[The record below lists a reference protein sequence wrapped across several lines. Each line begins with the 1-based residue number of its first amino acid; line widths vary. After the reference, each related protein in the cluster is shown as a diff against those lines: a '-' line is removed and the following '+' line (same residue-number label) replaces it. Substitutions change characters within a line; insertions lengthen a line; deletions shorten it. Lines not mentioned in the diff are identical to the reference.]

1 MYKLKYAR
9 KVLSFLTCSVLSVG
23 IITAYPHLSNDG
35 TNAEAARTIAE
46 IQEQRKANAE
56 KIAALEDK
64 ISVLEGDKTQE
75 KQQAAYL
82 EEQIDII
89 QENINLLNAELESL
103 SNDIKTTETNIINL
117 DNDII
122 TQQVAIDENI
132 ELFKKRLCTMYMSNN
147 DTSASIVLGSSSFY
161 DMMSRVQMINRI
173 AEYDDKLIDEL
184 VTTIESLEQSKTDLE
199 REKLNLT
206 MKLDEQKKRKEEKD
220 AEITVLNEKMKDTQY
235 EIDRLAREQAELE
248 RDKADVEAEQIQLQA
263 EEDAWYAEI
272 ERQRQEAQRLWEE
285 EQKRKQEQ
293 LLLQQQQQQ
302 QQNNNSGNASTP
314 VAPSQPSYIPVT
326 PSQSGFAWPAPGFSY
341 ISSYFGPRWGRNHNG
356 IDVGDGGIMGGAC
369 VASQSGT
376 VIAVV
381 NCCTHNFAKNYSCGC
396 GGGYGNYVLISHD
409 GTYST
414 IYAHMT
420 SAWVSVGDYV
430 KQGDTIGSIGCTGH
444 STGAHLHFEI
454 RVNGVAQNPLN
465 YVGP

>member
-9 KVLSFLTCSVLSVG
+9 KVLAFLTCSALSLG
-23 IITAYPHLSNDG
+23 IITCYPNITNDG
-35 TNAEAARTIAE
+35 SKAEAARTIAE

-56 KIAALEDK
+56 KIAALESQ
-64 ISVLEGDKTQE
+64 ISDLEGDKNYE

-89 QENINLLNAELESL
+89 QENINLLNAELDAIKT
-103 SNDIKTTETNIINL
+103 DISTTETNITNL

-122 TQQVAIDENI
+122 NQQAAIDENI
-132 ELFKKRLCTMYMSNN
+132 ELFKQRLCTMYINGN

-161 DMMSRVQMINRI
+161 DMMSRVHMINRI
-173 AEYDDKLIDEL
+173 AEYDDKLIDEI
-184 VTTIESLEQSKTDLE
+184 VTKIESLEQSKKDLE
-199 REKLNLT
+199 REKLNLS
-206 MKLDEQKKRKEEKD
+206 MKLEEQNKRKEEKA
-220 AEITVLNEKMKDTQY
+220 AEIAVLNEKMQYTQY
-235 EIDRLAREQAELE
+235 EIDRIAREQSELE
-248 RDKADVEAEQIQLQA
+248 RDKAEVEAEQAQLKA
-263 EEDAWYAEI
+263 EEDAWRAEI
-272 ERQRQEAQRLWEE
+272 KRKEEEAQRLWEE

-293 LLLQQQQQQ
+293 LLQQQQ
-302 QQNNNSGNASTP
+302 QQNNNNGGGSVS
-314 VAPSQPSYIPVT
+314 APSQPTYIPVT

-341 ISSYFGPRWGRNHNG
+341 ITSYFGPRWGTNHNG
-356 IDVGDGGIMGGAC
+356 VDVGDGGIMGGAC

-381 NCCTHNFAKNYSCGC
+381 NSCTHNFAKNYSCGC
-396 GGGYGNYVLISHD
+396 GGGFGNYVLISHD

-420 SAWVSVGDYV
+420 SAYVSVGEYV
-430 KQGDTIGSIGCTGH
+430 SQGQTIGSIGSTGH

>member
-1 MYKLKYAR
+1 MYKLKYVR
-9 KVLSFLTCSVLSVG
+9 KVLSFLTCTTLSMG
-23 IITAYPHLSNDG
+23 IVAAYPTLTNDAD
-35 TNAEAARTIAE
+35 TVRAARTIAE

-56 KIAALEDK
+56 KIAALESQ
-64 ISVLEGDKTQE
+64 ISDIEGDKNYE

-89 QENINLLNAELESL
+89 QENINLLNAELEAIKA
-103 SNDIKTTETNIINL
+103 DISTTETNITNL

-122 TQQVAIDENI
+122 NQQAAIDENI
-132 ELFKKRLCTMYMSNN
+132 ELFKQRLCMMYMNGN

-161 DMMSRVQMINRI
+161 DMMSRVHMINRI
-173 AEYDDKLIDEL
+173 AEYDDKLIDDI
-184 VTTIESLEQSKTDLE
+184 VTKIESLEQSKKDLE
-199 REKLNLT
+199 REKLNLS
-206 MKLDEQKKRKEEKD
+206 MKLDEQNKRKEEKD
-220 AEITVLNEKMKDTQY
+220 AEIAVLNEKMQYTQY

-248 RDKADVEAEQIQLQA
+248 RDKAEVEAEQAQLKA

-272 ERQRQEAQRLWEE
+272 KRQEEEAQRRWEE

-293 LLLQQQQQQ
+293 LLLQQQQQ
-302 QQNNNSGNASTP
+302 NNNSGGGS
-314 VAPSQPSYIPVT
+314 VSAPSQPSYVPVT

-430 KQGDTIGSIGCTGH
+430 SQGQTIGSIGCTGH

>member
-1 MYKLKYAR
+1 MNKLKFIR
-9 KVLSFLTCSVLSVG
+9 KALALITCTAISLG
-23 IITAYPHLSNDG
+23 ITASFPKLTNDG
-35 TNAEAARTIAE
+35 STAEAARTIGE

-56 KIAALEDK
+56 KIAALEEK
-64 ISVLEGDKTQE
+64 IGGLEGEKNYE
-75 KQQAAYL
+75 KQQQAYL

-89 QENINLLNAELESL
+89 QENINLLNAELEAIKA
-103 SNDIKTTETNIINL
+103 DITATETNITNL
-117 DNDII
+117 DADIVN
-122 TQQVAIDENI
+122 QQTAIEENI
-132 ELFKKRLCTMYMSNN
+132 ELFKKRLCTMYMSSN

-161 DMMSRVQMINRI
+161 DMMSRVHMINRI

-184 VTTIESLEQSKTDLE
+184 VTKIESLEQSKADLE
-199 REKLNLT
+199 REKLNLS
-206 MKLDEQKKRKEEKD
+206 MKLEEQNKRKEEKD
-220 AEITVLNEKMKDTQY
+220 AEIAVLNEKMQYTQT

-248 RDKADVEAEQIQLQA
+248 RDKADVEAEQAALAA
-263 EEDAWYAEI
+263 EEEAWYAEI
-272 ERQRQEAQRLWEE
+272 KRQQEEAQRLWEE
-285 EQKRKQEQ
+285 EQKR
-293 LLLQQQQQQ
+293 LQQQQQQ
-302 QQNNNSGNASTP
+302 QQNNNAGGSTSS
-314 VAPSQPSYIPVT
+314 APSGPTYVPVT

-341 ISSYFGPRWGRNHNG
+341 ISSYYGPRWGRNHNG
-356 IDVGDGGIMGGAC
+356 IDVGDGGIMGGTC

-376 VIAVV
+376 VIGVV

-409 GTYST
+409 GTYTT

-430 KQGDTIGSIGCTGH
+430 QQGQAIGSIGCTGH

>member
-1 MYKLKYAR
+1 MYKLQYVR
-9 KVLSFLTCSVLSVG
+9 KVLAFLTCSALSLG
-23 IITAYPHLSNDG
+23 IITSYPEFTNDG
-35 TNAEAARTIAE
+35 STAEAARTIAE

-56 KIAALEDK
+56 KIAALESQ
-64 ISVLEGDKTQE
+64 ISDLEGDKNYE

-89 QENINLLNAELESL
+89 QENINLLNAELDAIKT
-103 SNDIKTTETNIINL
+103 DISTTETNITNL

-122 TQQVAIDENI
+122 NQQAAIDENI
-132 ELFKKRLCTMYMSNN
+132 ELFKQRLCTMYMNGN

-161 DMMSRVQMINRI
+161 DMMSRVHMINRI
-173 AEYDDKLIDEL
+173 AEYDDKLIDEI
-184 VTTIESLEQSKTDLE
+184 VTKIESLEQSKKDLE
-199 REKLNLT
+199 REKLNLS
-206 MKLDEQKKRKEEKD
+206 MKLEEQNKRKEEKA
-220 AEITVLNEKMKDTQY
+220 AEIAVLNEKMQYTQY
-235 EIDRLAREQAELE
+235 EIDRLAREQSELE
-248 RDKADVEAEQIQLQA
+248 RDKAEVEAEQAQLKA

-272 ERQRQEAQRLWEE
+272 KRQQEEAQRLWEE
-285 EQKRKQEQ
+285 EQRRLQQ
-293 LLLQQQQQQ
+293 QQQQQQQ
-302 QQNNNSGNASTP
+302 QQNNNNGGGSVS
-314 VAPSQPSYIPVT
+314 APSQPTYIPVT

-341 ISSYFGPRWGRNHNG
+341 ITSYFGPRWNTNHNG

-381 NCCTHNFAKNYSCGC
+381 NSCTHNFAKNYSCGC
-396 GGGYGNYVLISHD
+396 GGGFGNYVLISHD

-420 SAWVSVGDYV
+420 SAYVSVGEYV
-430 KQGDTIGSIGCTGH
+430 SQGQTIGSIGSTGH

>member
-1 MYKLKYAR
+1 MNKLKFIR
-9 KVLSFLTCSVLSVG
+9 KALALITCTAISLGIAASFPKLT
-23 IITAYPHLSNDG
+23 NDG
-35 TNAEAARTIAE
+35 STAEAARTIGE

-56 KIAALEDK
+56 KIAALEEK
-64 ISVLEGDKTQE
+64 IGGLEGEKNYE
-75 KQQAAYL
+75 KQQQAYL

-89 QENINLLNAELESL
+89 QENINLLNAELEAIKA
-103 SNDIKTTETNIINL
+103 DITATETNITNL
-117 DNDII
+117 DADIVN
-122 TQQVAIDENI
+122 QQTAIEENI
-132 ELFKKRLCTMYMSNN
+132 ELFKKRLCTMYMSGN

-161 DMMSRVQMINRI
+161 DMMSRVHMINRI

-184 VTTIESLEQSKTDLE
+184 VTKIESLEQSKADLE
-199 REKLNLT
+199 REKLNLS
-206 MKLDEQKKRKEEKD
+206 MKLEEQNKRKEEKD
-220 AEITVLNEKMKDTQY
+220 AEIASLNEKMQYTQY

-248 RDKADVEAEQIQLQA
+248 RDKADIEAEQAQLQA

-285 EQKRKQEQ
+285 EQKR
-293 LLLQQQQQQ
+293 LQQQQ
-302 QQNNNSGNASTP
+302 QQNNSSGGSASVP
-314 VAPSQPSYIPVT
+314 AAPSAPTYVPVT

-356 IDVGDGGIMGGAC
+356 IDVGDGGIMGGTC

-376 VIAVV
+376 VIGVV

-430 KQGDTIGSIGCTGH
+430 QQGQAIGSIGCTGH

>member
-1 MYKLKYAR
+1 MYKLKYVR
-9 KVLSFLTCSVLSVG
+9 KVLFFLTCTALSLG
-23 IITAYPHLSNDG
+23 IVVAYPTLTNDAD
-35 TNAEAARTIAE
+35 TVRAARTIAE

-56 KIAALEDK
+56 KIAALESQ
-64 ISVLEGDKTQE
+64 ISDLEGDKNYE

-89 QENINLLNAELESL
+89 QENINLLNAELDAIKT
-103 SNDIKTTETNIINL
+103 DISTTETNITNL

-122 TQQVAIDENI
+122 NQQAAIDENI
-132 ELFKKRLCTMYMSNN
+132 ELFKQRLCTMYINGN

-161 DMMSRVQMINRI
+161 DMMSRVHMINRI
-173 AEYDDKLIDEL
+173 AEYDDKLIDEI
-184 VTTIESLEQSKTDLE
+184 VTKIESLEQSKKDLE
-199 REKLNLT
+199 REKLNLS
-206 MKLDEQKKRKEEKD
+206 MKLEEQNKRKEEKA
-220 AEITVLNEKMKDTQY
+220 AEIAVLNEKMQYTQY
-235 EIDRLAREQAELE
+235 EIDRIAREQSELE
-248 RDKADVEAEQIQLQA
+248 RDKAEVEAEQAQLKA

-272 ERQRQEAQRLWEE
+272 KRQEEEAQRRWEE

-293 LLLQQQQQQ
+293 LLQQQQ
-302 QQNNNSGNASTP
+302 QQNNNNGGGSVS
-314 VAPSQPSYIPVT
+314 APSQPTYIPVT

-341 ISSYFGPRWGRNHNG
+341 ITSYFGPRWGTNHNG
-356 IDVGDGGIMGGAC
+356 VDVGDGGIMGGAC

-381 NCCTHNFAKNYSCGC
+381 NSCTHNFAKNYSCGC

-420 SAWVSVGDYV
+420 SAYVSVGEYV
-430 KQGDTIGSIGCTGH
+430 SQGQTIGSIGCTGH

>member
-1 MYKLKYAR
+1 MYKLKYVR
-9 KVLSFLTCSVLSVG
+9 KVLSFLTCTALSLG
-23 IITAYPHLSNDG
+23 IVVAYPTLTNDAD
-35 TNAEAARTIAE
+35 TVRAARTIAE

-56 KIAALEDK
+56 KIAALESQ
-64 ISVLEGDKTQE
+64 ISDLEGNKNYE

-89 QENINLLNAELESL
+89 QENINLLNAELDAIKT
-103 SNDIKTTETNIINL
+103 DISTTETNITNL

-122 TQQVAIDENI
+122 NQQAAIDENI
-132 ELFKKRLCTMYMSNN
+132 ELFKQRLCTMYINGN

-161 DMMSRVQMINRI
+161 DMMSRVHMINRI
-173 AEYDDKLIDEL
+173 AEYDDKLIDEI
-184 VTTIESLEQSKTDLE
+184 VTKIESLEQSKKDLE
-199 REKLNLT
+199 REKLNLS
-206 MKLDEQKKRKEEKD
+206 MKLEEQNKRKEEKA
-220 AEITVLNEKMKDTQY
+220 AEIAVLNEKMQYTQY
-235 EIDRLAREQAELE
+235 EIDRIAREQSELE
-248 RDKADVEAEQIQLQA
+248 RDKAEVEAEQAQLKA

-272 ERQRQEAQRLWEE
+272 KRQEEEAQRRWEE

-293 LLLQQQQQQ
+293 LLQQQQ
-302 QQNNNSGNASTP
+302 QQNNNNGGGSVS
-314 VAPSQPSYIPVT
+314 APSQPTYIPVT

-341 ISSYFGPRWGRNHNG
+341 ITSYFGPRWGTNHNG
-356 IDVGDGGIMGGAC
+356 VDVGDGGIMGGAC

-381 NCCTHNFAKNYSCGC
+381 NSCTHNFAKNYSCGC

-420 SAWVSVGDYV
+420 SAYVSVGEYV
-430 KQGDTIGSIGCTGH
+430 SQGQTIGSIGCTGH

>member
-1 MYKLKYAR
+1 MYKLKYVR
-9 KVLSFLTCSVLSVG
+9 KVLSFLTCTALSLG
-23 IITAYPHLSNDG
+23 IVVAYPTLTNDAD
-35 TNAEAARTIAE
+35 TVRAARTIAE

-56 KIAALEDK
+56 KIAALESQ
-64 ISVLEGDKTQE
+64 ISDLEGDKNYE

-89 QENINLLNAELESL
+89 QENINLLNAELDAIKT
-103 SNDIKTTETNIINL
+103 DISTTETNITNL

-122 TQQVAIDENI
+122 NQQAAIDENI
-132 ELFKKRLCTMYMSNN
+132 ELFKQRLCTMYINGN

-161 DMMSRVQMINRI
+161 DMMSRVHMINRI
-173 AEYDDKLIDEL
+173 AEYDDKLIDEI
-184 VTTIESLEQSKTDLE
+184 VTKIESLEQSKKDLE
-199 REKLNLT
+199 REKLNLS
-206 MKLDEQKKRKEEKD
+206 MKLEEQNKRKEEKA
-220 AEITVLNEKMKDTQY
+220 AEIAVLNEKMQYTQY
-235 EIDRLAREQAELE
+235 EIDRIAREQSELE
-248 RDKADVEAEQIQLQA
+248 RDKAEVEAEQAQLKA

-272 ERQRQEAQRLWEE
+272 KRQEEEAQRRWEE

-293 LLLQQQQQQ
+293 LLQQQQ
-302 QQNNNSGNASTP
+302 QQNNNNGGGSVS
-314 VAPSQPSYIPVT
+314 APSQPTYIPVT

-341 ISSYFGPRWGRNHNG
+341 ITSYFGPRWGTNHNG
-356 IDVGDGGIMGGAC
+356 VDVGDGGIMGGAC

-381 NCCTHNFAKNYSCGC
+381 NSCTHNFAKNYSCGC

-420 SAWVSVGDYV
+420 SAYVSVGEYV
-430 KQGDTIGSIGCTGH
+430 SQGQTIGSIGCTGH

>member
-1 MYKLKYAR
+1 MYKLKYVR
-9 KVLSFLTCSVLSVG
+9 KVLSFLTCTALSLG
-23 IITAYPHLSNDG
+23 IVAAYPTLTNDAD
-35 TNAEAARTIAE
+35 TVRAARTIAE

-56 KIAALEDK
+56 KIAALESQ
-64 ISVLEGDKTQE
+64 ISDIEGDKNYE

-89 QENINLLNAELESL
+89 QENINLLNAELEAIKA
-103 SNDIKTTETNIINL
+103 DISTTETNITNL

-122 TQQVAIDENI
+122 SQQAAIDENI
-132 ELFKKRLCTMYMSNN
+132 ELFKQRLCMMYMNGN

-161 DMMSRVQMINRI
+161 DMMSRVHMINRI
-173 AEYDDKLIDEL
+173 AEYDDKLIDDI
-184 VTTIESLEQSKTDLE
+184 VTKIESLEQSKKDLE
-199 REKLNLT
+199 REKLNLS
-206 MKLDEQKKRKEEKD
+206 MKLDEQNKRKEEKD
-220 AEITVLNEKMKDTQY
+220 AEIAVLNEKMQYTQY

-248 RDKADVEAEQIQLQA
+248 RDKAEVEAEQAQLQA

-272 ERQRQEAQRLWEE
+272 KRQEEEAQRRWEE

-293 LLLQQQQQQ
+293 LLLQQQQQ
-302 QQNNNSGNASTP
+302 NNNSGGGS
-314 VAPSQPSYIPVT
+314 VSAPSQPSYVPVT

-430 KQGDTIGSIGCTGH
+430 SQGQTIGSIGCTGH

>member
-1 MYKLKYAR
+1 MYKLKHTR
-9 KVLSFLTCSVLSVG
+9 KVLAFLTCSTLSLG
-23 IITAYPHLSNDG
+23 IITCYPKITNDG
-35 TNAEAARTIAE
+35 STAEAARTIAE

-56 KIAALEDK
+56 KIAALESQ
-64 ISVLEGDKTQE
+64 ISDLEGDKNYE

-89 QENINLLNAELESL
+89 QENINLLNAELEAL
-103 SNDIKTTETNIINL
+103 KNDISTTETNIANL

-122 TQQVAIDENI
+122 NQQAAIDENI
-132 ELFKKRLCTMYMSNN
+132 ELFKQRLCMMYINGN

-161 DMMSRVQMINRI
+161 DMMSRVHMINRI
-173 AEYDDKLIDEL
+173 AEYDDKLIDDI
-184 VTTIESLEQSKTDLE
+184 VTKIESLEQSKKDLE
-199 REKLNLT
+199 REKLNLS
-206 MKLDEQKKRKEEKD
+206 MKLEEQNKRKEEKD
-220 AEITVLNEKMKDTQY
+220 AEIAVLNEKMQYTQY
-235 EIDRLAREQAELE
+235 EIDRIAREQAELE
-248 RDKADVEAEQIQLQA
+248 RDKAEVEAEQAQLQA
-263 EEDAWYAEI
+263 EEDAWNAEI
-272 ERQRQEAQRLWEE
+272 KRQQEEAQRRWEE
-285 EQKRKQEQ
+285 EQKK
-293 LLLQQQQQQ
+293 LQQQQ
-302 QQNNNSGNASTP
+302 QQNNNSSGSASVP
-314 VAPSQPSYIPVT
+314 AAPSQPSYVPVT

-369 VASQSGT
+369 VASQAGT

-430 KQGDTIGSIGCTGH
+430 KQGQTIGSIGCTGH

>member
-1 MYKLKYAR
+1 MYKLKYVR
-9 KVLSFLTCSVLSVG
+9 KVLSFLTCTALSLG
-23 IITAYPHLSNDG
+23 IVAAYPTLTNDSD
-35 TNAEAARTIAE
+35 TVRAARTIAE

-56 KIAALEDK
+56 KIAALESQ
-64 ISVLEGDKTQE
+64 ISDIEGDKNYE

-89 QENINLLNAELESL
+89 QENINLLNAELEAIKA
-103 SNDIKTTETNIINL
+103 DISTTETNITNL

-122 TQQVAIDENI
+122 NQQAAIDENI
-132 ELFKKRLCTMYMSNN
+132 ELFKQRLCMMYMNGN

-161 DMMSRVQMINRI
+161 DMMSRVHMINRI
-173 AEYDDKLIDEL
+173 AEYDDKLIDDI
-184 VTTIESLEQSKTDLE
+184 VTKIESLEQSKKDLE
-199 REKLNLT
+199 REKLNLS
-206 MKLDEQKKRKEEKD
+206 MKLEEQNKRKEEKD
-220 AEITVLNEKMKDTQY
+220 AEIAVLNEKMQYTQY

-248 RDKADVEAEQIQLQA
+248 RDKAEVEAEQAQLQA

-272 ERQRQEAQRLWEE
+272 ERQKQEAQRLWEE
-285 EQKRKQEQ
+285 EQKR
-293 LLLQQQQQQ
+293 QQQQQQ
-302 QQNNNSGNASTP
+302 QQNNNSGGGS
-314 VAPSQPSYIPVT
+314 VSAPSQPSYVPVT

-430 KQGDTIGSIGCTGH
+430 SQGQTIGSIGCTGH

>member
-1 MYKLKYAR
+1 MNKLKFIR
-9 KVLSFLTCSVLSVG
+9 KALALITCTAISLGIAASFPKLT
-23 IITAYPHLSNDG
+23 NDG
-35 TNAEAARTIAE
+35 STAEAARTIGE

-56 KIAALEDK
+56 KIAALEEK
-64 ISVLEGDKTQE
+64 IGGLEGEKNYE
-75 KQQAAYL
+75 KQQQAYL

-89 QENINLLNAELESL
+89 QENINLLNAELEAIKA
-103 SNDIKTTETNIINL
+103 DITATETNITNL
-117 DNDII
+117 DADIVN
-122 TQQVAIDENI
+122 QQTAIDENI
-132 ELFKKRLCTMYMSNN
+132 ELFKKRLCTMYMSSN

-161 DMMSRVQMINRI
+161 DMMSRVHMINRI

-184 VTTIESLEQSKTDLE
+184 VTKIESLEQSKADLE
-199 REKLNLT
+199 REKLNLS
-206 MKLDEQKKRKEEKD
+206 MKLDEQNKRKEEKD
-220 AEITVLNEKMKDTQY
+220 AEIASLNEKMQYTQT

-248 RDKADVEAEQIQLQA
+248 RDKADVEAEQAALAA
-263 EEDAWYAEI
+263 EEEAWYAEI
-272 ERQRQEAQRLWEE
+272 KRQQEEAQRLWEE
-285 EQKRKQEQ
+285 EQKR
-293 LLLQQQQQQ
+293 LQQQQQQ
-302 QQNNNSGNASTP
+302 QQNNNAGGSTSS
-314 VAPSQPSYIPVT
+314 APSGPTYVPVT

-356 IDVGDGGIMGGAC
+356 IDVGDGGIMGGTC

-376 VIAVV
+376 VIGVV

-409 GTYST
+409 GTYTT

-430 KQGDTIGSIGCTGH
+430 QQGQAIGSIGCTGH

>member
-1 MYKLKYAR
+1 MYKLKYVR
-9 KVLSFLTCSVLSVG
+9 KVLSFLTCTALSMG
-23 IITAYPHLSNDG
+23 IVAAYPTLTNDAD
-35 TNAEAARTIAE
+35 TVRAARTIAE

-56 KIAALEDK
+56 KIAALESQ
-64 ISVLEGDKTQE
+64 ISDIEGDKNYE

-89 QENINLLNAELESL
+89 QENINLLNAELEAIKA
-103 SNDIKTTETNIINL
+103 DISTTETNITNL

-122 TQQVAIDENI
+122 SQQAAIDENI
-132 ELFKKRLCTMYMSNN
+132 ELFKQRLCMMYMNGN

-161 DMMSRVQMINRI
+161 DMMSRVHMINRI
-173 AEYDDKLIDEL
+173 AEYDDKLIDDI
-184 VTTIESLEQSKTDLE
+184 VTKIESLEQSKKDLE
-199 REKLNLT
+199 REKLNLS
-206 MKLDEQKKRKEEKD
+206 MKLDEQNKRKEEKD
-220 AEITVLNEKMKDTQY
+220 AEIAVLNEKMQYTQY

-248 RDKADVEAEQIQLQA
+248 RDKAEVEAEQAQLKA
-263 EEDAWYAEI
+263 KEDAWYAEI
-272 ERQRQEAQRLWEE
+272 KRQEEEAQRRWEE

-293 LLLQQQQQQ
+293 LLLQQQQQ
-302 QQNNNSGNASTP
+302 NNNSGGGS
-314 VAPSQPSYIPVT
+314 VSAPSQPSYVPVT

-430 KQGDTIGSIGCTGH
+430 SQGQTIGSIGCTGH

>member
-9 KVLSFLTCSVLSVG
+9 KVLAFLTCSALSLG
-23 IITAYPHLSNDG
+23 IITCYPKLTNDG
-35 TNAEAARTIAE
+35 STAEAARTIAE

-56 KIAALEDK
+56 KIAALESQ
-64 ISVLEGDKTQE
+64 ISDLEGDKNQE

-89 QENINLLNAELESL
+89 QENINLLNAELEAIKA
-103 SNDIKTTETNIINL
+103 DISATETNIANL
-117 DNDII
+117 DADIVN
-122 TQQVAIDENI
+122 QQAAIDENI
-132 ELFKKRLCTMYMSNN
+132 ELFKQRLCMMYMNGN

-161 DMMSRVQMINRI
+161 DMMSRVHMINRI
-173 AEYDDKLIDEL
+173 AEYDDKLIDEI
-184 VTTIESLEQSKTDLE
+184 VTKIESLEQSKKDLE
-199 REKLNLT
+199 REKLNLS
-206 MKLDEQKKRKEEKD
+206 MKLDEQNKRKEEKD
-220 AEITVLNEKMKDTQY
+220 AEIAVLNEKMQYTQY

-248 RDKADVEAEQIQLQA
+248 RDKAEVEAEQAQLQA

-272 ERQRQEAQRLWEE
+272 ERQKQEAQRLWEE
-285 EQKRKQEQ
+285 EQKR
-293 LLLQQQQQQ
+293 LQQQ
-302 QQNNNSGNASTP
+302 QQNNNSGGS
-314 VAPSQPSYIPVT
+314 VSAPSQPSYVPVT

-430 KQGDTIGSIGCTGH
+430 QQGQTIGSIGCTGH

>member
-1 MYKLKYAR
+1 MNKLKFAR
-9 KVLSFLTCSVLSVG
+9 KALAFLTCSALSLG
-23 IITAYPHLSNDG
+23 IVASYPNMTNDAN
-35 TNAEAARTIAE
+35 TAEAARTIGE

-56 KIAALEDK
+56 KIAALEEK
-64 ISVLEGDKTQE
+64 IGGLEGEKNYE

-89 QENINLLNAELESL
+89 QENINLLNAELEAL
-103 SNDIKTTETNIINL
+103 KKDITATETNIANL
-117 DNDII
+117 EADIDN
-122 TQQVAIDENI
+122 QQASIDENI
-132 ELFKKRLCTMYMSNN
+132 ELFKKRLCMMYVNGN

-161 DMMSRVQMINRI
+161 DMMSRVHMINRI

-184 VTTIESLEQSKTDLE
+184 VTKIESLEQSKKDME
-199 REKLNLT
+199 REKLNLS
-206 MKLDEQKKRKEEKD
+206 MKLDEQNKRKEEKD
-220 AEITVLNEKMKDTQY
+220 AEIAVLNEKMQHTQT

-248 RDKADVEAEQIQLQA
+248 RDKAEVEAEQAQLQA

-285 EQKRKQEQ
+285 EQKR
-293 LLLQQQQQQ
+293 LQQQQ
-302 QQNNNSGNASTP
+302 QQNNNVGGGSVSTP
-314 VAPSQPSYIPVT
+314 AAPSGPTYVPVT

-341 ISSYFGPRWGRNHNG
+341 ISSYYGPRWGRNHNG
-356 IDVGDGGIMGGAC
+356 IDVGDSGIMGGTC

-376 VIAVV
+376 VIGVV

-430 KQGDTIGSIGCTGH
+430 QQGQAIGSIGCTGH
-444 STGAHLHFEI
+444 STGAHLHFEV
-454 RVNGVAQNPLN
+454 RVNGVPQNPLN

>member
-1 MYKLKYAR
+1 MNKLKFIR
-9 KVLSFLTCSVLSVG
+9 KTLALITCTAISLGITSSFPKLT
-23 IITAYPHLSNDG
+23 NDG
-35 TNAEAARTIAE
+35 STAEAARTIGE

-56 KIAALEDK
+56 KIAALEEK
-64 ISVLEGDKTQE
+64 IGGLEGEKNYE
-75 KQQAAYL
+75 KQQQAYL

-89 QENINLLNAELESL
+89 QENINLLNAELEAIKA
-103 SNDIKTTETNIINL
+103 DITATETNITNL
-117 DNDII
+117 DADIVN
-122 TQQVAIDENI
+122 QQTAIDENI
-132 ELFKKRLCTMYMSNN
+132 ELFKKRLCTMYMSSN

-161 DMMSRVQMINRI
+161 DMMSRVHMINRI

-184 VTTIESLEQSKTDLE
+184 VTKIESLEQSKADLE
-199 REKLNLT
+199 REKLNLS
-206 MKLDEQKKRKEEKD
+206 MKLDEQNKRKEEKD
-220 AEITVLNEKMKDTQY
+220 AEIAVLNEKMQYTQT

-248 RDKADVEAEQIQLQA
+248 RDKADVEAEQAALAA
-263 EEDAWYAEI
+263 EEEAWYAEI
-272 ERQRQEAQRLWEE
+272 KRQQEEAQRLWEE
-285 EQKRKQEQ
+285 EQKR
-293 LLLQQQQQQ
+293 LQQQQQQ
-302 QQNNNSGNASTP
+302 QQNNNAGGSTSS
-314 VAPSQPSYIPVT
+314 APSGPTYVPVT

-341 ISSYFGPRWGRNHNG
+341 ISSYYGPRWGRNHNG
-356 IDVGDGGIMGGAC
+356 IDVGDSGIMGGTC

-376 VIAVV
+376 VIGVV

-396 GGGYGNYVLISHD
+396 GNGYGNYVLISHD

-430 KQGDTIGSIGCTGH
+430 QQGQAIGSIGCTGH